1 MNEIEKKLRNSVYII
16 FIIFF
21 LFNIGFILIV
31 IDNLKFYDLIILS
44 ISKLTENIQIAEILI
59 FIKFIFI
66 LLSPLILLI
75 FIFIIF
81 KKRI

>member
-1 MNEIEKKLRNSVYII
+1 MNEIEKKLRNSIYFI

-21 LFNIGFILIV
+21 LFNIGFILSV

-44 ISKLTENIQIAEILI
+44 ISNLTNNININYLFI
-59 FIKFIFI
+59 FIKFILI

-75 FIFIIF
+75 FIFIILR
-81 KKRI
+81 KRI